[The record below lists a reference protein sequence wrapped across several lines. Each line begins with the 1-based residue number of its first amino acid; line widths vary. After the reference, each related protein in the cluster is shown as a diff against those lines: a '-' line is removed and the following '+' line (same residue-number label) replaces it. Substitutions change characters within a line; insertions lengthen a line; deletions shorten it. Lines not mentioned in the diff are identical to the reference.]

1 MIEINFEY
9 MCSQAAESLPM
20 LAYVI
25 RKGNTTVYE
34 WRTGSVPRTIERPK
48 QAAHVFDDDEEK
60 DSAVEDKI
68 DFGDL
73 DVPAT
78 LADTANDV
86 SQDQVNIFVVFN

>member
-1 MIEINFEY
+1 
-9 MCSQAAESLPM
+9 MCSQAAESLAM

-34 WRTGSVPRTIERPK
+34 WRTGSAPRTIERPK
-48 QAAHVFDDDEEK
+48 QAAHVFDDDDNDNDK

-73 DVPAT
+73 DVSTT

-86 SQDQVNIFVVFN
+86 SQDQVNIIV